1 VYCGTI
7 TNSPES
13 RASAFLLGCLRISA
27 VLLLSALPSAA
38 TESPQV
44 LPSSWPQ
51 AYSVQRNKAA
61 GLLTLSTPYY
71 MVQHDLK
78 QGGALSSIRLTHGKA
93 SNLLVLPFET
103 RVQDAAGNPYSDL
116 AERAPRIT
124 TRQDGLNEFVT
135 VESALRDAHGK
146 QSGVRVKTV
155 YEYRWGYVKIHKE
168 LTFGSKDFRVKD
180 ICPVS
185 SVLAPSLSAY
195 GYRDGLTE
203 QEGAPAFSFG
213 SCHWGKLNAEGAA
226 AINTPYVPRY
236 VMFADPGV
244 EGLEWFV
251 SSDLAQWDLQPA
263 GNRGQGRSVL
273 EACATPAGIAFSVS
287 PFQNGQSPT
296 RVPARMT
303 FDYYLGLPLLEGH
316 ALKPWFHS
324 SFNRNRGDWVS
335 TEQIRRWAQSGIQTV
350 HCHNDGDYYD
360 DGLFWRDGSYPP
372 YPDMDKYDQVIADCH
387 KAGIGV
393 ATYFSNKEL
402 HPSTTEFQQHGSDWG
417 RMNRKGDLQH
427 NFFKGKSEFG
437 VQMCLRSGWLDSLKV
452 SIDRVLKNHPL
463 DGVYYDW
470 NVALLCCN
478 PQHEKLKAG
487 QPAAGHWDIDEL
499 LNLMEWTRRR
509 VGPRGL
515 VIIHNTTTPMFATEN
530 FADDIVANEWGYGK
544 WSGKGPNLQELPLE
558 WSLVG
563 ARPRGVISYGQ
574 LDAQAPRGL
583 HCLFAL
589 EALLAG
595 VTPWPASP
603 ETFELFQV
611 VRPIGALEDCRF
623 ADWRNQAVMI
633 RGARCASA
641 IYSRPDESWLV
652 LGNLNESAQEVRCV
666 LHPDKLPYPLSSVT
680 SATLLPSSNTSTN
693 TSGKTAPLP
702 LDAQQLTS
710 GGVTLT
716 IPPDTAVLLH
726 VR

>member
-1 VYCGTI
+1 MHNI
-7 TNSPES
+7 HS
-13 RASAFLLGCLRISA
+13 RVCAL
-27 VLLLSALPSAA
+27 LLLSALALTA
-38 TESPQV
+38 TESTQV
-44 LPSSWPQ
+44 LPSTWPQ
-51 AYSVQRNKAA
+51 AYLVQRNKAA

-71 MVQHDLK
+71 TVQHDLK
-78 QGGALSSIRLTHGKA
+78 QGGAISSIRLTHGKA

-116 AERAPRIT
+116 AEHAPRVTI
-124 TRQDGLNEFVT
+124 RSDGFNEFVT
-135 VESALRDAHGK
+135 VESALRDPQGK
-146 QSGVRVKTV
+146 PSGVRVKTV

-168 LTFGSKDFRVKD
+168 LTFRSKDFRVRD
-180 ICPVS
+180 ISPVS
-185 SVLAPSLSAY
+185 TVLAPSLSAY

-213 SCHWGKLNAEGAA
+213 SCHWGKLNADGAP
-226 AINTPYVPRY
+226 AINTPQVPRY
-236 VMFADPGV
+236 VMLADPGV

-251 SSDLAQWDLQPA
+251 ASDLAQWDLQLA
-263 GNRGQGRSVL
+263 GKRGQGKSVL
-273 EACATPAGIAFSVS
+273 ELRANPAGIAFSVA
-287 PFQNGQSPT
+287 PFQNAQSPILA
-296 RVPARMT
+296 PARLT
-303 FDYYLGLPLLEGH
+303 FDYYLGVPLLEGH

-324 SFNRNRGDWVS
+324 SFNRNRGEWVS
-335 TEQIRRWAQSGIQTV
+335 AEQIRQWAQNGIQTV
-350 HCHNDGDYYD
+350 HCHNDGDYYG

-387 KAGIGV
+387 KAGIRV

-402 HPSTTEFQQHGSDWG
+402 HPSTPQFQLHGSDWG
-417 RMNRKGDLQH
+417 RMNLKGELQH
-427 NFFKGKSEFG
+427 NFYNATNEFG
-437 VQMCLRSGWLDSLKV
+437 AQMCLHSGWLDALKA
-452 SIDRVLKNHPL
+452 SIDRVLTDNPL

-470 NVALLCCN
+470 NVALLCYN
-478 PQHEKLKAG
+478 PRHEKLEAG

-563 ARPRGVISYGQ
+563 ARARGVISYGQ
-574 LDAQAPRGL
+574 LDAQAPRRL
-583 HCLFAL
+583 HRLFAL

-603 ETFELFQV
+603 ETFDLFPV
-611 VRPIGALEDCRF
+611 LRPIGTLGTCRF
-623 ADWRNQAVMI
+623 ADWRNQAVTI
-633 RGARCASA
+633 QGVRSASA

-652 LGNLNESAQEVRCV
+652 LGNLDESAQEVHCV
-666 LHPDKLPYPLSSVT
+666 LRPDKLPFPLSSLT
-680 SATLLPSSNTSTN
+680 SATLVPASNTSTN
-693 TSGKTAPLP
+693 ASDKAASLP
-702 LDAQQLTS
+702 LDAQQLTG

-716 IPPDTAVLLH
+716 IPPGSAVLLH